1 MVHFSVTR
9 VRGSGPYDLDACGD
23 ILAIARAVGVMAEDT
38 YADRRNITQCDGDGY
53 RGKRYVS
60 SGTRYRKSWR
70 SSWAPCQMK
79 RPRLTPRG
87 ETAVQVRADIGSAPA
102 IGTQGGH
109 HG

>member
-53 RGKRYVS
+53 RGKD
-60 SGTRYRKSWR
+60 
-70 SSWAPCQMK
+70 MF
-79 RPRLTPRG
+79 RLELDTENHG
-87 ETAVQVRADIGSAPA
+87 V
-102 IGTQGGH
+102 H
-109 HG
+109 HGRHAR